1 MNYRDAEMSDIVIVM
16 DKGGAAQVDDL
27 VARVTQAGVVVSD
40 ADPDNGVIEGTI
52 ESTLVKSI
60 EKLEGVKYVRS
71 VFTYVADFPVGDPRN
86 QDEDDRADE
95 AIPQ

>member
-1 MNYRDAEMSDIVIVM
+1 MNYQDAEMSDIVIVM
-16 DKGGAAQVDDL
+16 DSGAKADDL
-27 VARVTQAGVVVSD
+27 IARLGKAGVSVSD
-40 ADPDNGVIEGTI
+40 SDPDNGVIEGTV
-52 ESTLVKSI
+52 ETSKVKS
-60 EKLEGVKYVRS
+60 LQSMEGVKYVRS